1 MLKICDTFHFCLQL
15 QDFQPRL
22 IFVLDFH
29 FGYIDVFLI
38 KISYSLCLRA
48 YLFIEQ
54 IYYIIKNAG
63 SIYVNTL

>member
-1 MLKICDTFHFCLQL
+1 MLKICDTFHFGLQL
-15 QDFQPRL
+15 EDFQPRL

-38 KISYSLCLRA
+38 KISYLLCLRA
-48 YLFIEQ
+48 YLLNKYI
-54 IYYIIKNAG
+54 IIIKNAG